1 MKPDGTMVHEKKRER
16 QKRGMDIMAIQE
28 RISEDDMTFTDY
40 SDEKEDSIF
49 EGEIEIS
56 SSVNETQNKT
66 NKRKES
72 RLNINRYE

>member
-1 MKPDGTMVHEKKRER
+1 
-16 QKRGMDIMAIQE
+16 
-28 RISEDDMTFTDY
+28 MTFTDY

-56 SSVNETQNKT
+56 SSLNETQNKT